1 MISRREFL
9 RKGIIGASAFTI
21 LPVLD
26 IADYLSDWND
36 AERLGR
42 NCTGGWINLRAQPKS
57 NSAEVGKLYEDDVV
71 VWLRE
76 VVGEAPSGV
85 LNKKWVET
93 PQGYI
98 YSTNLQPVKFNPNK
112 PVDTLP
118 MTSLGAGMWAEVT
131 VPYVDLVLPN
141 PPIAPWLKEVA
152 SPRLYYS
159 QIMWINSLKT
169 NSEGKTIYQ
178 VLEHY
183 GTYGDI
189 FEVPA
194 EAFRPV
200 TDEEIA
206 PINPDAQNKRIIV
219 NLNYQT
225 LSCFEDNREVY
236 FCQISSGAK
245 FDAAGNLVDEW
256 ATPVGAHLPWRKAI
270 SFHMAGGSSGAGWD
284 TPGIGWTTLFD
295 PDGAAIH
302 STFWHNNFGMPK
314 SHGCVNAKP
323 EDAKWIFRWTTPHVP
338 YDPGNVDI
346 SGPGGTV
353 IDVIE
358 I

>member
-1 MISRREFL
+1 MFSRRDFL
-9 RKGIIGASAFTI
+9 KKGIVSASAFS
-21 LPVLD
+21 LMPFLSLAD
-26 IADYLSDWND
+26 LIADWPD
-36 AERLGR
+36 AEKLGR
-42 NCTGGWINLRAQPKS
+42 NCTGGWINLRAQPTS

-76 VVGEAPSGV
+76 VIGEAPSGV
-85 LNKKWVET
+85 LNRKWVET

-98 YSTNLQPVKFNPNK
+98 YSTNLQPVNYIPNE
-112 PVDTLP
+112 PVNVLP
-118 MTSLGAGMWAEVT
+118 TTSLGTGMWAEVT

-141 PPIAPWLKEVA
+141 PPIAPWLKEV
-152 SPRLYYS
+152 SYPRLYYS
-159 QIMWINSLKT
+159 QVMWIDGIKT
-169 NSEGKTIYQ
+169 NGDGKIIYS
-178 VLEHY
+178 VNEHY

-189 FEVPA
+189 FEASA
-194 EAFRPV
+194 EAFRPL
-200 TDEEIA
+200 TDEELT
-206 PINPDAQNKRIIV
+206 PINPDGQNKRITV

-245 FDAAGNLVDEW
+245 FDASGSEVDEW

-270 SFHMAGGSSGAGWD
+270 SFHMSGGASGAGWD
-284 TPGIGWTTLFD
+284 TPGIAWTTLFD

-323 EDAKWIFRWTTPHVP
+323 EDAKWVFRWTTPHVP